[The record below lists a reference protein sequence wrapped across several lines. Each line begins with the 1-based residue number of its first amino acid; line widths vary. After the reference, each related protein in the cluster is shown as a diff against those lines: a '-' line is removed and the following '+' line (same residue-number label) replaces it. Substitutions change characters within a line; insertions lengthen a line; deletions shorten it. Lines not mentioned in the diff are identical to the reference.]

1 MDSAYIKFNGGI
13 WSEQLKGR
21 YDLENYRSAA
31 RTCENFIPTR
41 YGHVEKRS
49 GTKHL
54 GFAKNNDKLCVLHP
68 FQFSVNT
75 KFILEFGDLYVRFW
89 FDDEQIESAPDTPLE
104 VVTPYL
110 EAELYEIQ
118 IRAINDV
125 VYITHQ
131 NHPVGTLKRIAD
143 DDWVYYSTDIQPP
156 FVAPEESLGIGIK
169 SSAATGT
176 TTISQTEV
184 LIGNEIFSSDYIG
197 SKLRLFYPI
206 DTEVVSFVDR
216 SINTSTTFSGSNS
229 YTVGQKVKGNDA
241 IGSPQKRNVYTCST
255 DYPALGDT
263 EPPLAYFD
271 LGIDVASLTT
281 SGEWSMQTTGVWN
294 GVWAILRSL
303 DGGTSFNTIKVLTAS
318 NDANFLVEED
328 QDGESAIIK
337 VAALQINY
345 TGFQDKTANLTT
357 LSSIDYGEAEV
368 TAVAGDG
375 YSCTATITKE
385 MPKVDE
391 RTEVWK
397 ESGFS
402 ERQGYPRAL
411 SIFDNRLVLAGT
423 NRKPQGFFYSGI
435 SNYNSFNSSTNNA
448 DDPFF
453 IETISDDQSA
463 VQWLAWQR
471 ELFVGT
477 ASTEGVLQTRNQDEA
492 QSAENLPI
500 IRWNESMGSAH
511 RPALPIRDKLM
522 VLQRGRTSLNVLSY
536 SLERDG
542 YTGEEVSLLCPHLF
556 SSKVVQMV
564 HTREPYSGAQVITE
578 NGDMLHLVYEPSL
591 QVAGWCK
598 ITTQGGSFESVAVL
612 PSDKSDVGVT
622 WGSTENEDDVWVS
635 VKRTIDGTTRR
646 HIERLTTGNTAKQ
659 AASDV
664 DNMYFLDA
672 SVKVTGTDL
681 TTITGLDHLEG
692 ETVYTLADGIK
703 GVYTVASG
711 SITLDIPADTV
722 VAGLPVTSEFE
733 PFDLE
738 VQFKGGDTY
747 GKRKQLYDSKL
758 MVWRSLGGSIAHDG
772 KDYQDLIY
780 HTAGETMDESIPL
793 NNAYSEIFHES
804 SHGREKYWRI
814 QHDDPYPFTLQ
825 ALVQTFTVSKH

>member
-21 YDLENYRSAA
+21 YDLDNYKSAS
-31 RTCENFIPTR
+31 RTCENFIPSR

-54 GFAKNNDKLCVLHP
+54 GFAKNDDKLCVLHP

-75 KFILEFGDLYVRFW
+75 KFVLEFGELYVRFW
-89 FDDEQIESAPDTPLE
+89 SNDEQVESAPATPLE
-104 VVTPYL
+104 VITPYL
-110 EAELYEIQ
+110 EDELYEIQ

-125 VYITHQ
+125 VYITHP
-131 NHPVGTLKRIAD
+131 NHPVGTLKRVAD
-143 DDWVYYSTDIQPP
+143 DEWYYSSTDVQTP
-156 FVAPEESLGIGIK
+156 FVDPVESLGIGLR

-176 TTISQTEV
+176 TTIHQSEV
-184 LIGNEIFSSDYIG
+184 LIGNEIFGSEYIG
-197 SKLRLFYPI
+197 SQLRLYYQIEGQSQAFTDSGGGVGDYNFSGASTYNIGDKVI
-206 DTEVVSFVDR
+206 DTLP
-216 SINTSTTFSGSNS
+216 
-229 YTVGQKVKGNDA
+229 
-241 IGSPQKRNVYTCST
+241 IGIPAYLNHYTCSQQ
-255 DYPALGDT
+255 YVARGDAR
-263 EPPLAYFD
+263 PPLDYFD
-271 LGIDVASLTT
+271 AGVEVSRITT
-281 SGEWSMQTTGVWN
+281 SEKWTLQTTGVWN
-294 GVWAILRSL
+294 GTWAVQRSL
-303 DGGTSFNTIKVLTAS
+303 DGGSNFITIKLLTSA
-318 NDANFLVEED
+318 NDQNFLIDED
-328 QDGESAIIK
+328 QEGESAVIRVLLISSN
-337 VAALQINY
+337 ASGY
-345 TGFQDKTANLTT
+345 QDKTVNFST
-357 LSSIDYGEAEV
+357 LGYSDYGQATV
-368 TAVAGDG
+368 TAVAVDG

-385 MPKVDE
+385 MPEVDE

-402 ERQGYPRAL
+402 ARQGYPRTL

-423 NRKPQGFFYSGI
+423 AKKPQGFFYSGI
-435 SNYNSFNSSTNNA
+435 SDYNTFSSTSSRA

-477 ASTEGVLQTRNQDEA
+477 ASVEGVLQTRNTDEA

-511 RPALPIRDKLM
+511 RPALAIRDGLM
-522 VLQRGRTSLNVLSY
+522 ILQRGRTALNVLSY

-556 SSKVVQMV
+556 SSGVVQMI
-564 HTREPYSGAQVITE
+564 HTREPYSGAHVVTE
-578 NGDMLHLVYEPSL
+578 NGDMLHMVYEPNL
-591 QVAGWCK
+591 QVTGWCK
-598 ITTQGGSFESVAVL
+598 LTTQGGLFESVTTL
-612 PSDKSDVGVT
+612 PSSKSDTGIY
-622 WGSTENEDDVWVS
+622 WGSTQNEDDVWVS
-635 VKRTIDGTTRR
+635 VKRTINGTTRR

-659 AASDV
+659 QANDV

-672 SVKVTGTDL
+672 SIKVTGTDL

-692 ETVYTLADGIK
+692 ETVTVLADGIK
-703 GVYTVASG
+703 NIYVVSSG

-722 VAGLPVTSEFE
+722 IAGLPVTSTFE

-738 VQFKGGDTY
+738 TEESIGR
-747 GKRKQLYDSKL
+747 RKQLYQSKL
-758 MVWRSLGGSIAHDG
+758 LLWNSLGGSIASDG
-772 KDYQDLIY
+772 EDYQGLVY
-780 HTAGETMDESIPL
+780 HTAGETMDDSIPL
-793 NNAYSEIFHES
+793 KNAYSEIFHES
-804 SHGREKYWRI
+804 SHSRQKYWRI

-825 ALVQTFTVSKH
+825 ALAQTFTISKH

>member
-41 YGHVEKRS
+41 YGHVEKRA

-68 FQFSVNT
+68 FQFSINT

-89 FDDEQIESAPDTPLE
+89 ANDEQIESAPATPLE

-125 VYITHQ
+125 VYITHP

-206 DTEVVSFVDR
+206 DTQVVSFIDR
-216 SINTSTTFSGSNS
+216 SISTTTVFSGSNS
-229 YTVGQKVKGNDA
+229 YTVGQRVQGVGG
-241 IGSPQKRNVYTCST
+241 IGTPAKRNVFICHTN
-255 DYPALGDT
+255 YPALGDA

-271 LGIDVASLTT
+271 LGIDVAAVTT
-281 SGEWSMQTTGVWN
+281 SGKWSMQTTGVWN

-303 DGGTSFNTIKVLTAS
+303 DGGASYSTIKVLTSS

-328 QDGESAIIK
+328 QDGENAIIK
-337 VAALQINY
+337 IAALQINY

-357 LSSIDYGEAEV
+357 LSTIDYGEARV
-368 TAVAGDG
+368 DAVAGDG
-375 YSCTATITKE
+375 YSCTAFITKT
-385 MPKVDE
+385 MPKVNE
-391 RTEVWK
+391 RTEIWE

-402 ERQGYPRAL
+402 DRQGYPRAL
-411 SIFDNRLVLAGT
+411 SVFDNRLVFAGT
-423 NRKPQGFFYSGI
+423 TRKPQGFFYSGI
-435 SNYNSFNSSTNNA
+435 SDYNSFNSSTNNA

-477 ASTEGVLQTRNQDEA
+477 ASTEGALQTRNQDEA

-522 VLQRGRTSLNVLSY
+522 ILQRGRTSLNVLAY

-542 YTGEEVSLLCPHLF
+542 YTGEEISLLCPHLF

-598 ITTQGGSFESVAVL
+598 LTTQGGSFESVAVL

-635 VKRTIDGTTRR
+635 VKRTVNGTTRR

-703 GVYTVASG
+703 GVYTVVSG
-711 SITLDIPADTV
+711 SITLDTPADTV
-722 VAGLPVTSEFE
+722 VAGLPVTSTFE

-738 VQFKGGDTY
+738 TEESIGR
-747 GKRKQLYDSKL
+747 RKQLYQSKL
-758 MVWRSLGGSIAHDG
+758 LLWNSMGGSIASDG
-772 KDYQDLIY
+772 EDYQDIIY

-793 NNAYSEIFHES
+793 KNAYSEIFHES

-825 ALVQTFTVSKH
+825 ALAQTFTVSKH